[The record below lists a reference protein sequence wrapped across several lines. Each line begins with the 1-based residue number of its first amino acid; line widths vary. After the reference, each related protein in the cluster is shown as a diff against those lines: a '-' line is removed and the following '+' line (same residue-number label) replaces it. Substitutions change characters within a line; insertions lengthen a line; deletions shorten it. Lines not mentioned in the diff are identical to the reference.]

1 MTYNM
6 LIAVLLAILLTII
19 TVVWAM
25 ITGAI
30 PFH

>member
-1 MTYNM
+1 LTYN
-6 LIAVLLAILLTII
+6 LLVIVLLAILLTII

-30 PFH
+30 TFH